1 IRLVLPTIDS
11 RSTAIVFAR
20 TVNRLWGEA
29 ADVFGD
35 SPIVKERGLAGAA
48 KVAQHELT
56 SRNRGDHALE
66 HLVRLRHERPVP
78 GIQRPFTGS
87 VAPHVARRQYVQKR
101 DFTDAIR
108 MVKRQSMSCA
118 RSPVVA
124 GQKKAVITQRGHHV
138 RLILSHGAEGII
150 DVLWAALRRTDTVA
164 VAPQVCGDD
173 VIPPGEGAGD
183 L

>member
-1 IRLVLPTIDS
+1 
-11 RSTAIVFAR
+11 
-20 TVNRLWGEA
+20 
-29 ADVFGD
+29 
-35 SPIVKERGLAGAA
+35 
-48 KVAQHELT
+48 
-56 SRNRGDHALE
+56 
-66 HLVRLRHERPVP
+66 
-78 GIQRPFTGS
+78 RPFTGR

-108 MVKRQSMSCA
+108 LVQRQPMSCA

-124 GQKKAVITQRGHHV
+124 GQKKAVITQRGHHL

-164 VAPQVCGDD
+164 VAPQVCGED

-183 L
+183 LMQAEVGLRVVMEQQQWLRSAAIQGDYNRTLRW